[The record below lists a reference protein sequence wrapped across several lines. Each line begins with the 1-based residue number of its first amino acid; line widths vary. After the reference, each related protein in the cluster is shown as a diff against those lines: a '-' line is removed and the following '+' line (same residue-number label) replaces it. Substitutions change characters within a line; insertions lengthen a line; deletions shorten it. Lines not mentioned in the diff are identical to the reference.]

1 MPHTYLD
8 MTSHEEL
15 HPHDHATGR
24 FIKSIPT
31 VEGRIDDFEAPAAE
45 TSEADPVVADIVA
58 NRNAWEYD
66 LIYVAYD
73 DQLTEAQINDYLA
86 GDFQAV
92 EESVDDA
99 FGEHRY
105 MRLHELAEEACDKHD
120 IDFSS
125 LSDEDQER
133 IQEAIAEK
141 DSSDPVNDLARNTHA
156 QLMRAP
162 LAADIYQAFTEDEKS
177 TLAYPSNDGYEQ
189 QQAGRAAVLARILEQ
204 SDIDVSDSTVKEA
217 IDDLVQNGPDTWHEG
232 VSLDVIWYGDVK
244 EAASAPWSSETM
256 PVAVDGRNLHF
267 TGARIVL
274 LDSWNGSGM
283 DVELPGALNVR
294 VTPEQPAVLDSSPAT
309 DGYGWDDVAGVSKSA
324 YRPAKMWTSWQ
335 AAEPEPEAAAA

>member
-1 MPHTYLD
+1 MSTHD
-8 MTSHEEL
+8 EL
-15 HPHDHATGR
+15 HPHDTATGR
-24 FIKSIPT
+24 FVESVPT
-31 VEGRIDDFEAPAAE
+31 TEGRIDDFDAPDTE
-45 TSEADPVVADIVA
+45 TSEANAIVAEIVA
-58 NRNAWEYD
+58 NTNAWEYD

-73 DQLTEAQINDYLA
+73 DQLTEAQMNDYLA

-99 FGEHRY
+99 FLEHRY
-105 MRLHELAEEACDKHD
+105 ERLDELAQEACDKHD
-120 IDFSS
+120 VDFNF

-133 IQEAIAEK
+133 IKEAIAEK
-141 DSSDPVNDLARNTHA
+141 DSSDPVADLARNTHA

-162 LAADIYQAFTEDEKS
+162 LAADIYHLLTEDEKN
-177 TLAYPSNDGYEQ
+177 TLAYPSNDGYEE
-189 QQAGRAAVLARILEQ
+189 QQAGRATVLARILEQ
-204 SDIDVSDSTVKEA
+204 SDVDVADPTVKEA

-244 EAASAPWSSETM
+244 DAAAASWSNNL

-309 DGYGWDDVAGVSKSA
+309 NGYGWDDVAGVSKDA

-335 AAEPEPEAAAA
+335 ATEPEPEAAAA